1 MESVAASRVAALGV
15 DPEAEGAYPPAG
27 TDLAGGERT
36 ASKMN
41 RQRYRAFLVDLDG
54 VLVRGSEPL
63 PGAPEALR
71 ALQGRGR
78 VIVFSNNSTRS
89 RRAFAERLRA
99 IGFPVRPEEI
109 VNSAFVVAQYLRE
122 RSGPAR
128 VYPIGEAG
136 LREEL
141 EAAGHVIV
149 PPEEAEY
156 VVVGLDRGF
165 RYEQLAE
172 ALRALLKGAAF
183 IAANADPVFPTARG
197 LIPGA
202 GALVGAIEGMGYPPQ
217 EVVGK
222 PSPIAFRVALKAAG
236 VEKPSQCLMIGDR
249 LDTDIKGARRAG
261 MDSALMLTGVTRPED
276 LEESEIKPTFVA
288 ESLAALV
295 REMRS

>member
-1 MESVAASRVAALGV
+1 M
-15 DPEAEGAYPPAG
+15 
-27 TDLAGGERT
+27 T
-36 ASKMN
+36 SKIDGKG
-41 RQRYRAFLVDLDG
+41 YRAFLVDLDG

-71 ALQGRGR
+71 TLQERGR
-78 VIVFSNNSTRS
+78 VVVFSNNSTRS

-99 IGFPVRPEEI
+99 MGFPVRPEEI

-128 VYPIGEAG
+128 VYAIGEEG

-141 EAAGHVIV
+141 EAAGHTLT

-156 VVVGLDRGF
+156 VVVGLDRRF

-172 ALRALLKGAAF
+172 ALRALLRGAVF
-183 IAANADPVFPTARG
+183 VAANADPVFPTDQG

-202 GALVGAIEGMGYPPQ
+202 GALVGALQGMGYPPQ
-217 EVVGK
+217 EIVGK
-222 PSPIAFRVALKAAG
+222 PSPIAFRVALKATG
-236 VEKPSQCLMIGDR
+236 VASPRECLMIGDR
-249 LDTDIKGARRAG
+249 LDTDVEGARRAG
-261 MDSALMLTGVTRPED
+261 MDSALVLTGVLRPED
-276 LEESEIKPTFVA
+276 LEGSEIKPTFVA

-295 REMRS
+295 RAIRS